1 MIISQKGDPLLSAVM
16 ITLSLAYRP
25 PFDWA
30 AMRSYLAA
38 RATPGLEAVT
48 HEGGDRYWRSVEIH
62 GHRGLFAV
70 GTAPGLPADAL
81 RLEVSVSLRPALV
94 PLLARLRDL
103 LDLDADP
110 HAVAGHLGR
119 DSVLAPLVKRRPG
132 LRVAGA
138 VDRFDLALRTVLG
151 QQVTV
156 RGASTLAGRLVRL
169 VGEPLLDT
177 PALADGR
184 AVPITHLSV
193 TAERLA
199 DASESSI
206 AGIGL
211 PRSRAAC
218 VTGLARAAAAGDLPE
233 LAGDAPSGDPA
244 TFIRRLTALQGIGA
258 WTAAYIAMRALH
270 WPDAFP
276 ESDLGLRKAM
286 DGLSAAKLRAAAEV
300 WRPWRAYAAQHLWA
314 SLAD

>member
-1 MIISQKGDPLLSAVM
+1 MTISR
-16 ITLSLAYRP
+16 TLAYRP

-30 AMRSYLAA
+30 AMRNYLAA
-38 RATPGLEAVT
+38 RATPGVETIT
-48 HEGGDRYWRSVEIH
+48 HEGGDRYWRSAEVQ
-62 GHRGLFAV
+62 GHRGFFAV
-70 GTAPGLPADAL
+70 GPIVGLSAHTIRLDVAD
-81 RLEVSVSLRPALV
+81 SLQPAL
-94 PLLARLRDL
+94 PLLLARLRDL

-110 HAVAGHLGR
+110 LAVAGHLGQYP
-119 DSVLAPLVKRRPG
+119 VLAPLLKLRPG

-169 VGEPLLDT
+169 VGEPLLET
-177 PALADGR
+177 PALGDGR
-184 AVPITHLSV
+184 AVPITHLPV

-199 DASESSI
+199 EASESAI

-218 VTGLARAAAAGDLPE
+218 VAGLARAVAGGSLPE
-233 LAGDAPSGDPA
+233 LARDAPSGDA
-244 TFIRRLTALQGIGA
+244 STFIRRLTAVQGIGA

-286 DGLSAAKLRAAAEV
+286 GGLSPSRLRAAAEA

>member
-1 MIISQKGDPLLSAVM
+1 MIS
-16 ITLSLAYRP
+16 LSLPYRA

-38 RATPGLEAVT
+38 RGTPGLEAVT
-48 HEGGDRYWRSVEIH
+48 RDGGDRYWRSVQLH
-62 GHRGLFAV
+62 GHRGLV
-70 GTAPGLPADAL
+70 GIGTTPGLPADTL
-81 RLEVSVSLRPALV
+81 HLDVSVSLQPVLE

-103 LDLDADP
+103 LDLDTDP

-119 DSVLAPLVKRRPG
+119 NPGLARLIQRRPG

-138 VDRFDLALRTVLG
+138 VDRFDLALRAVLG

-156 RGASTLAGRLVRL
+156 RGASTLAGRLVRQF
-169 VGEPLLDT
+169 GELLAVT
-177 PALADGR
+177 PVFLDGR
-184 AVPITHLSV
+184 AVPITHLPV

-199 DASESSI
+199 DASEASI
-206 AGIGL
+206 AEIGL

-218 VTGLARAAAAGDLPE
+218 VAGLARAVAGGELPE
-233 LAGDAPSGDPA
+233 LTSDAPTGDPA
-244 TFIRRLTALQGIGA
+244 TFIRRLTAVPGIGA
-258 WTAAYIAMRALH
+258 WTATYIAMRALH

-286 DGLSAAKLRAAAEV
+286 GGLTPAKLRAAAEA

>member
-1 MIISQKGDPLLSAVM
+1 MIS
-16 ITLSLAYRP
+16 LSLTYRP
-25 PFDWA
+25 PFDWVS
-30 AMRSYLAA
+30 MRNYLAA
-38 RATPGLEAVT
+38 RATPGLEAIT
-48 HEGGDRYWRSVEIH
+48 QEGGDRYWRSVQID
-62 GHRGLFAV
+62 GHPGFFAV
-70 GTAPGLPADAL
+70 GTAPGLPADTL
-81 RLEVSVSLRPALV
+81 RLDLSVSLQPVEV
-94 PLLARLRDL
+94 PLLARLGDL

-110 HAVAGHLGR
+110 YAVAGHLSR
-119 DSVLAPLVKRRPG
+119 DPALAPLVKRRPG

-138 VDRFDLALRTVLG
+138 VDRFDLALRAVLG

-169 VGEPLLDT
+169 VGEPLADT
-177 PALADGR
+177 PVLENGR
-184 AVPITHLSV
+184 AVPITHLPV

-218 VTGLARAAAAGDLPE
+218 VAGLAKAAAAGDLPE
-233 LAGDAPSGDPA
+233 LAGDAPSGDSV
-244 TFIRRLTALQGIGA
+244 TFIRRLTAIQGIGA

-276 ESDLGLRKAM
+276 ESDLGLCKAM
-286 DGLSAAKLRAAAEV
+286 GGLSPARLRAAAEV

-314 SLAD
+314 SLGD